1 MELWTG
7 GVPSAVVMLLER
19 RNGRRRLRDIDDD
32 DDDDDDRRPKC
43 KTVIDVTDS
52 EAAHMHVIQ
61 VSYACW
67 RRSANKMIC
76 AGG

>member
-32 DDDDDDRRPKC
+32 DDDDRRPKC

-52 EAAHMHVIQ
+52 EAARMHVIQ

-67 RRSANKMIC
+67 RRSGNKIIC

>member
-1 MELWTG
+1 
-7 GVPSAVVMLLER
+7 MLLER
-19 RNGRRRLRDIDDD
+19 RKGRRRLRDI
-32 DDDDDDRRPKC
+32 DDDDDRRPKC

-61 VSYACW
+61 VSCACW